1 MAVTIGGVKNSIQLK
16 YLQEDGETKST
27 RTISG
32 VNLADDI
39 DSSAETGVVSGY
51 TATGAYNFAQAVF
64 TLVGATLGKETSIVQ
79 TRPLT
84 NV

>member
-1 MAVTIGGVKNSIQLK
+1 MAVTIGRIKNSIQLK
-16 YLQEDGETKST
+16 YLQSDGVTKST

-32 VNLADDI
+32 VNLANDL
-39 DSSAETGVVSGY
+39 DSSTETGVVDGY

-64 TLVGATLGKETSIVQ
+64 TLIGATSAKETNIVQ

-84 NV
+84 NA